1 MVDLLQFVIN
11 VVSLGG
17 LYAMLALGLSLVFSV
32 LGLINFAYGELIM
45 IAGYS
50 ALFLGAGGLPL
61 WLIVLLTVLIVALA
75 SVLTE
80 RIAFRPVRGAEAA
93 TLLITSFA
101 VSFVLKNL
109 ASLFI
114 SPRPRGLAIPSAL
127 TQTISIGALRVPP
140 LEAVTV
146 VTSLLVLGALTL
158 FLRRTTIGVQLRAA
172 AEDLQMARML
182 GVRVNRVI
190 TAAFAVSGVLA
201 AIAGL
206 LWLARTANV
215 SPNAGFGPL
224 LVAFIAIVIGGLGSL
239 RGAVLGGLVYAALI
253 VGLQSLLPTGL
264 LAFRNAFAFGIVIVL
279 LLLRPR
285 GLLGTRVTESV

>member
-1 MVDLLQFVIN
+1 MIELLQFVID
-11 VVSLGG
+11 VLSLGG

-50 ALFLGAGGLPL
+50 ALFLGAAGMPL
-61 WLIVLLTVLIVALA
+61 WLIVLLTLIVVAA
-75 SVLTE
+75 AAVLTE

-101 VSFVLKNL
+101 VSFVLRNL

-114 SPRPRGLAIPSAL
+114 SPRPKGLRIPPGL
-127 TQTISIGALRVPP
+127 IQPISLGPLRIPP

-146 VTSLLVLGALTL
+146 VTSLVVLGLLTL
-158 FLRRTTIGVQLRAA
+158 FLTRTTIGIQLRAA
-172 AEDLQMARML
+172 AEDMQMARLL
-182 GVRVNRVI
+182 GVQVDRVI
-190 TAAFAVSGVLA
+190 GAAFALSGVLA
-201 AIAGL
+201 AVAGL

-215 SPNAGFGPL
+215 SPSAGFGPL

-239 RGAVLGGLVYAALI
+239 RGAVLGGFVLATLI
-253 VGLQSLLPTGL
+253 VGLQTVLPTGL
-264 LAFRNAFAFGIVIVL
+264 LGYRNAFAFGIVIGL

-285 GLLGTRVTESV
+285 GLLGARRAESL

>member
-1 MVDLLQFVIN
+1 MVEFLQFLVN
-11 VVSLGG
+11 LLSLGG

-50 ALFLGAGGLPL
+50 ALFLGAAGLPL
-61 WLIVLLTVLIVALA
+61 WVIVLLTILIVAVA

-101 VSFVLKNL
+101 VSFVLQNL

-114 SPRPRGLAIPSAL
+114 SPRPRGLAVPPAL
-127 TQTISIGALRVPP
+127 AQTISIGPLRVPP

-146 VTSLLVLGALTL
+146 VTAFVVLGMLTV
-158 FLRRTTIGVQLRAA
+158 FLTRTTIGVQLRAA
-172 AEDLQMARML
+172 AEDLDMARLL

-190 TAAFAVSGVLA
+190 TAAFAVSGALA

-215 SPNAGFGPL
+215 SPSAGFGPL
-224 LVAFIAIVIGGLGSL
+224 LAAFIAIVIGGLGSL
-239 RGAVLGGLVYAALI
+239 RGAVLGGFVYAALI

-264 LAFRNAFAFGIVIVL
+264 LAYRNAFAFGIVIIL

-285 GLLGTRVTESV
+285 GLLGARVTESL

>member
-1 MVDLLQFVIN
+1 MVELLQLLIN
-11 VVSLGG
+11 VLSLGG

-50 ALFLGAGGLPL
+50 VIFLAAAGFPL
-61 WLIVLLTVLIVALA
+61 WAIVLLTIPIVALA

-101 VSFVLKNL
+101 VSFILRNL

-114 SPRPRGLAIPSAL
+114 SPRPRGLPIPAGL
-127 TQTISIGALRVPP
+127 TQTISIGPLRLPP
-140 LEAVTV
+140 LEALTA
-146 VTSLLVLGALTL
+146 VTSLVALVLLTL
-158 FLRRTTIGVQLRAA
+158 FLTRTEIGVQLRAA
-172 AEDLQMARML
+172 ADDLQMARML

-201 AIAGL
+201 AIAGF

-215 SPNAGFGPL
+215 SPSAGFGPL

-239 RGAVLGGLVYAALI
+239 RGAVVGGFLYATLI
-253 VGLQSLLPTGL
+253 VGLQTVLPTGL
-264 LAFRNAFAFGIVIVL
+264 LAYRNAFAFGIVILL

-285 GLLGTRVTESV
+285 GLLGTRQAESI